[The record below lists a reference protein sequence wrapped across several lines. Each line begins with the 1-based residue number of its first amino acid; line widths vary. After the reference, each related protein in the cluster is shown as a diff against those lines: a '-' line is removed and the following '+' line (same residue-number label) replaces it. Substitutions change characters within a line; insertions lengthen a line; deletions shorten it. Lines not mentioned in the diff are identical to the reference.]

1 MRTSLLIAAL
11 TILSTLAGCSS
22 GPTPFLVLQYPVDIQ
37 ASSKDIAF
45 GGRTTRLIYVANRKG
60 GTVSVIAQDNEALA
74 DTDAGDPYDN
84 SPIIVGGE
92 PVALLVQDRD
102 PAPRIFVADA
112 RHNELWAFDAVPP
125 ADPNFNELKHEPVD
139 LGPTAVGRASRALFQ
154 DAGRRSTPDLARISV
169 DPAIAKNEQWMVQFG
184 DGDNR
189 YSVTG
194 SKSGLQT
201 ARASENI
208 AFATAD
214 GGVAF
219 TVNAGGEP
227 TTDADTFRF
236 GMIVGKPL
244 SLTGRPVDMK
254 GDGSRIFIV
263 MTNPASVA
271 VFDLQS
277 LAITSDTPLP
287 GGVGV
292 DPMPGRSALLNGHL
306 YVPDGAGNILFD
318 FNTTDLT
325 LATWATDVPAFS
337 AAADGASSTLYL
349 FSAGTRLM
357 ELFDLN
363 THSRIAPLIRLSNI
377 GMTLAPYTFD
387 GKPFGLIPT
396 ASGNIELLDLAAQ
409 TRVDTN
415 ISSRVPQS
423 EAFSATFYD
432 TGVSSAPNLVA
443 INTLDGATRTER
455 WQLVYEGAIPETSLD
470 ATVAADVVSAPAGTF
485 TDAGIQAGDH
495 VVLDPYGSP
504 EEIAVAQVTDQ
515 QNLVLASTPS
525 HQGAVR
531 IEIRVTGTYLA
542 IGSESPPQKNR
553 ALEGTPYTSDD
564 GAISLTIRP
573 SRSAPTTR
581 DDYFTFL
588 TTDGIDPILN
598 SSSRLSIAAAVLVR
612 PGDTQ
617 PTAYVANAGSDSVSV
632 VHLGQVNPVVR
643 RIIQ

>member
-1 MRTSLLIAAL
+1 
-11 TILSTLAGCSS
+11 
-22 GPTPFLVLQYPVDIQ
+22 
-37 ASSKDIAF
+37 
-45 GGRTTRLIYVANRKG
+45 
-60 GTVSVIAQDNEALA
+60 
-74 DTDAGDPYDN
+74 
-84 SPIIVGGE
+84 
-92 PVALLVQDRD
+92 
-102 PAPRIFVADA
+102 
-112 RHNELWAFDAVPP
+112 
-125 ADPNFNELKHEPVD
+125 
-139 LGPTAVGRASRALFQ
+139 
-154 DAGRRSTPDLARISV
+154 
-169 DPAIAKNEQWMVQFG
+169 
-184 DGDNR
+184 
-189 YSVTG
+189 
-194 SKSGLQT
+194 
-201 ARASENI
+201 
-208 AFATAD
+208 
-214 GGVAF
+214 
-219 TVNAGGEP
+219 
-227 TTDADTFRF
+227 
-236 GMIVGKPL
+236 
-244 SLTGRPVDMK
+244 
-254 GDGSRIFIV
+254 
-263 MTNPASVA
+263 
-271 VFDLQS
+271 
-277 LAITSDTPLP
+277 
-287 GGVGV
+287 
-292 DPMPGRSALLNGHL
+292 
-306 YVPDGAGNILFD
+306 
-318 FNTTDLT
+318 
-325 LATWATDVPAFS
+325 
-337 AAADGASSTLYL
+337 
-349 FSAGTRLM
+349 M